1 MMSRQPA
8 MRSELLADRRRI
20 HLVGA
25 GGAGMNAIGV
35 VLAEMGHV
43 VSGSDL
49 RGGPGM
55 TRLAAQGARVE
66 IGHDAAHVG
75 EAELVAHSS
84 AVHASNV
91 ELVAARAHGL
101 QVLSR
106 AEMLGSI
113 CDRKRTLA
121 VAGTHGK
128 TTTSSMLA
136 LCLVAAG
143 EQPSFLIGGEVN
155 EIGSGA
161 VWDPNG
167 EWFVVEA
174 DESDGT
180 FLELGAQG
188 AIVTNIEA
196 DHLDY
201 YGSFA
206 SLKTAFER
214 FLTSATG
221 PRVVCADDHVA
232 AETAGRIGGTMT
244 YGTSPDAHYRVVNA
258 STFRSRARFELLAG
272 EVAVGSC
279 ELPLPGMHNIL
290 NAAGALAAALE
301 IGAAAEP
308 MLEALGRFGGVARRF
323 ERRGESAGVAY
334 IDDYAHLP
342 SEVAAALAAAAGG
355 GWKRIIAVFQ
365 PHRYTRTAALWK
377 DFADAFD
384 VADHIVLTDI
394 YAAGE
399 VPQPGISTELIAR
412 AVLEAHPNS
421 RVEYLPGRA
430 ELRAY
435 LRGLLRPGDLCLTLG
450 AGDLTTLPDEL
461 MFPTGDSADV

>member
-1 MMSRQPA
+1 MIDRQPA
-8 MRSELLADRRRI
+8 TRKVLLADRRRI

-35 VLAEMGHV
+35 VLAEMGHEI
-43 VSGSDL
+43 SGSDL

-55 TRLAAQGARVE
+55 TRLAAHGARVE
-66 IGHDAAHVG
+66 IGHDAANLG

-91 ELVAARAHGL
+91 ELAAARARGL

-113 CDRKRTLA
+113 CDRKRTFA

-161 VWDPNG
+161 VWDPSG

-188 AIVTNIEA
+188 ALVTSIEA
-196 DHLDY
+196 DHLDH
-201 YGSFA
+201 YGSFPA
-206 SLKTAFER
+206 LTAAFER
-214 FLTSATG
+214 FLSSATG
-221 PRVVCADDHVA
+221 PRVVCADDPVA
-232 AETAGRIGGTMT
+232 SEASERVGGTMT
-244 YGTSPDAHYRVVNA
+244 YGSSPHAHYRVVNA
-258 STFRSRARFELLAG
+258 LSSRSGARFELLGGGTAI
-272 EVAVGSC
+272 GSC

-301 IGAAAEP
+301 MGAAAEP

-342 SEVAAALAAAAGG
+342 SEVAAAVATAAGG

-365 PHRYTRTAALWK
+365 PHRYTRTAALWQ
-377 DFADAFD
+377 DFAHSFG

-399 VPQPGISTELIAR
+399 VPQPGISAELIAQ
-412 AVLEAHPNS
+412 AVLDAHPEAS
-421 RVEYLPGRA
+421 VEYSPGRA
-430 ELRAY
+430 ELRAH

-461 MFPTGDSADV
+461 MFPAGDSTDV

>member
-1 MMSRQPA
+1 MIDRQPA
-8 MRSELLADRRRI
+8 TRKVLLADRRRI

-35 VLAEMGHV
+35 VLAEMGHEI
-43 VSGSDL
+43 SGSDL

-55 TRLAAQGARVE
+55 TRLAAHGARVE
-66 IGHDAAHVG
+66 IGHDAANLG

-91 ELVAARAHGL
+91 ELAAARARGL

-113 CDRKRTLA
+113 CDRKRTFA

-161 VWDPNG
+161 VWDPSG

-188 AIVTNIEA
+188 ALVTSIEA
-196 DHLDY
+196 DHLDH
-201 YGSFA
+201 YGSFPA
-206 SLKTAFER
+206 LTAAFER
-214 FLTSATG
+214 FLSSATG
-221 PRVVCADDHVA
+221 PRVVCADDPVA
-232 AETAGRIGGTMT
+232 SEASERVGGTMT
-244 YGTSPDAHYRVVNA
+244 YGSSPHAHYRVVNA
-258 STFRSRARFELLAG
+258 LSSRSGARFELLGGGTAI
-272 EVAVGSC
+272 GSC

-301 IGAAAEP
+301 MGAAAEP

-342 SEVAAALAAAAGG
+342 SAVAAAVATAAGG

-365 PHRYTRTAALWK
+365 PHRYTRTAALWQ
-377 DFADAFD
+377 DFAHSFG

-399 VPQPGISTELIAR
+399 VPQPGISAELIAQ
-412 AVLEAHPNS
+412 AVLDAHPEAS
-421 RVEYLPGRA
+421 VEYSPGRA
-430 ELRAY
+430 ELRAH

-461 MFPTGDSADV
+461 MFPAGDSTDV